1 MHLQKLESAHNP
13 QQIYFRKDVL
23 CETLSGNTCPLVTI
37 TAMPESNYYEH
48 ICQFSKSVFFTQ
60 NTSYS
65 CFSFLRIYFIRAAV
79 LGIGIRSLG
88 FQSWSYYCLAFGLL
102 LGHIFLISKMGE
114 LCEII
119 SKVSLN
125 MNILQFLSQKS
136 YPKYNTTKCLKSLHE
151 LLKHLKIY
159 ILNV

>member
-60 NTSYS
+60 NANYSYFPLLHICFVRATGLEQASEVWGSSLGPITAQPLASVSSSQIRGS
-65 CFSFLRIYFIRAAV
+65 CMRLSL
-79 LGIGIRSLG
+79 RSL
-88 FQSWSYYCLAFGLL
+88 
-102 LGHIFLISKMGE
+102 LI
-114 LCEII
+114 
-119 SKVSLN
+119 
-125 MNILQFLSQKS
+125 
-136 YPKYNTTKCLKSLHE
+136 
-151 LLKHLKIY
+151 
-159 ILNV
+159 

>member
-60 NTSYS
+60 NTNYSYLLLL
-65 CFSFLRIYFIRAAV
+65 FLLHIYFVRAV
-79 LGIGIRSLG
+79 ILGMGIRSLG
-88 FQSWSYYCLAFGLL
+88 FKFWSCYCISQGLL
-102 LGHIFLISKMGE
+102 LGLSLLILKMRALPE
-114 LCEII
+114 RFPR
-119 SKVSLN
+119 SLL
-125 MNILQFLSQKS
+125 IVRFCSF
-136 YPKYNTTKCLKSLHE
+136 
-151 LLKHLKIY
+151 
-159 ILNV
+159 